1 MESNLIDW
9 NRKRAIDTF
18 KAIKKIRGDIEKKAE
33 QIQIK
38 KEKQLKQQKGEE
50 YQISETIKK
59 EIEDEKKKYIEEQ
72 NAQLLAICRKL
83 SMEIRDNGLVTVLAF
98 YMKKTEEGESQ
109 SVGNGIGQAVEAW
122 VKGDFLNT
130 NNMENL
136 LNYMATCNLQE
147 YKFLTKEAMEYAIW
161 LKRNAEGMIKSVS

>member
-18 KAIKKIRGDIEKKAE
+18 DTIEKIRGDIEKKAE

-38 KEKQLKQQKGEE
+38 KEKLLKQQKGEG
-50 YQISETIKK
+50 YQISENIKK

-72 NAQLLAICRKL
+72 NAHLLAICRKL
-83 SMEIRDNGLVTVLAF
+83 PMEIRDNGLVTVLAF

-122 VKGDFLNT
+122 VKGKFLADKKIDNV
-130 NNMENL
+130 

-147 YKFLTKEAMEYAIW
+147 YQFLTKEAMEYALW
-161 LKRNAEGMIKSVS
+161 LKRNADGIIKSVS